1 MGTPFDKKDLKYCYY
16 ENNHLIMQ
24 SHHKNTKLPQIC
36 VIIQITSQ
44 FEPFD
49 NVNAT
54 TKYTFWTKY
63 MLLSLQNNCK
73 TVG

>member
-1 MGTPFDKKDLKYCYY
+1 MIIPEGQIPKFRP
-16 ENNHLIMQ
+16 
-24 SHHKNTKLPQIC
+24 KLPQIC

-54 TKYTFWTKY
+54 TKYTFGTKY